1 MGLEE
6 ASALLNE
13 HIAKAVLI
21 IERMLSW
28 MQKVDSKGMLK
39 GLKISPDNLHFG
51 SATLLLSTTAQI

>member
-13 HIAKAVLI
+13 YIAKAFLI
-21 IERMLSW
+21 IERMLNR
-28 MQKVDSKGMLK
+28 MQKVNSKGMLK
-39 GLKISPDNLHFG
+39 GLKISQDNLHFG